1 MYYTFKLIKY
11 EGHLRTQGKCTNAE
25 NMSCRLVFS
34 TFLHLGIQGSVCVF
48 AVCLQASTQYFVFH
62 HFYRLYAT
70 SAVKQSEEKNY
81 KNKKRELGT
90 LAALERPV
98 TVKQPLQS

>member
-1 MYYTFKLIKY
+1 M
-11 EGHLRTQGKCTNAE
+11 RTQGKCTNAE
-25 NMSCRLVFS
+25 NMSRRLVFS
-34 TFLHLGIQGSVCVF
+34 TFQGSVCVF

-81 KNKKRELGT
+81 KNKKKELGT